1 MPSQTAEL
9 LAQGFIESK
18 AAFPNNNALYIDGNF
33 YTYSEILEKAEI
45 IFAQLKKFELPTR
58 IGIYT
63 YNSVWTYAAIIAIS
77 LSGACYVPLSNQ
89 MPNQRIASQIKL
101 VGLKLI
107 ISEHKIA
114 VPVGTE
120 LMVINQTFNER
131 KAISALVQQDLA
143 YILFTSGTTGE
154 PKGVPVSKKNTSA
167 FFSHYKK
174 NFDFNANDKFL
185 QPYVLNFD
193 VSVFSIFSAWNCG
206 ACVYVVPETGF
217 KYLNCMTMIKEQGI
231 TVSSFVPG
239 VLQYIEKYLDEF
251 SFPALRYSFFSGDKL
266 LQTLA
271 EKWHVVAKNALI
283 YNCYGPTETTIV
295 CTEYLW
301 QKDLSSEEAHNNI
314 VSLGKPFENMQT
326 VFLDDH
332 DNVNRVSGELCF
344 SGPQVIDAY
353 LDEKQHDKFFD
364 FEGNRYYKTGDLAGY
379 NKNGNLVFYG
389 RKDSQVKING
399 YRVELLE
406 VEQAIRHVTKK
417 NVVVL
422 PNTTNEMPVLIA
434 FIETS
439 EIDMTDLKLKLKE
452 ILPDYMIPNSYKLV
466 KEFPKSINGKIDI
479 QHLKKMTDA

>member
-1 MPSQTAEL
+1 
-9 LAQGFIESK
+9 
-18 AAFPNNNALYIDGNF
+18 
-33 YTYSEILEKAEI
+33 
-45 IFAQLKKFELPTR
+45 
-58 IGIYT
+58 
-63 YNSVWTYAAIIAIS
+63 
-77 LSGACYVPLSNQ
+77 
-89 MPNQRIASQIKL
+89 
-101 VGLKLI
+101 
-107 ISEHKIA
+107 
-114 VPVGTE
+114 
-120 LMVINQTFNER
+120 
-131 KAISALVQQDLA
+131 
-143 YILFTSGTTGE
+143 
-154 PKGVPVSKKNTSA
+154 
-167 FFSHYKK
+167 
-174 NFDFNANDKFL
+174 
-185 QPYVLNFD
+185 
-193 VSVFSIFSAWNCG
+193 
-206 ACVYVVPETGF
+206 
-217 KYLNCMTMIKEQGI
+217 MIKEQGI

-239 VLQYIEKYLDEF
+239 VLQYVEKYLDEF
-251 SFPALRYSFFSGDKL
+251 SFPALRFCFFSGDKL

-271 EKWHVVAKNALI
+271 EKWHKVAKNALI

-295 CTEYLW
+295 CTEYFW
-301 QKDLSSEEAHNNI
+301 HKDLSSEEAHNNI

-353 LDEKQHDKFFD
+353 LDEKQNNKFFD

-417 NVVVL
+417 NVVVQ

-439 EIDMTDLKLKLKE
+439 ELDVMDLKINLKE

-466 KEFPKSINGKIDI
+466 QEFPKNTNGKIDM
-479 QHLKKMTDA
+479 QQLKKMTDAGKSI